1 MRVVGIY
8 VDINESSM
16 AAFAD
21 SGLTEVSAFENKN
34 NENKVANMI
43 SNLYLYLRDKAPER
57 LVLLAKTNTDV
68 NNQLIGAL
76 TGWALLASVE
86 LVIESNNWPKRIKE
100 LEKMPFGGSK
110 KEEFIRK
117 AAKKKYKFE
126 GAITVDQ
133 AKTALFTS
141 INAPDPKPGIDLQ
154 GLTAM
159 IGGGPVDLGAM
170 TVGEPTENTNDSD
183 GKTKLLPDMPEGVAE
198 QLKVIPEDVKL
209 DIPKV
214 YKGDMDEQ

>member
-21 SGLTEVSAFENKN
+21 SGLTEVSAFENRN

-86 LVIESNNWPKRIKE
+86 LVIESNNWPKRIEE

-117 AAKKKYKFE
+117 VAKKKYKFE
-126 GAITVDQ
+126 GDITIDQ

-141 INAPDPKPGIDLQ
+141 INAPDPKSGIDLQ

-159 IGGGPVDLGAM
+159 IGGGPVDLGVM
-170 TVGEPTENTNDSD
+170 TSDASLENAIESD

-198 QLKVIPEDVKL
+198 QLKVIQKEVKL

>member
-21 SGLTEVSAFENKN
+21 SGLTEVSSFENRN
-34 NENKVANMI
+34 NENRVANMI

-57 LVLLAKTNTDV
+57 LVLLAKKNTDE

-76 TGWALLASVE
+76 IGWALLASAE
-86 LVIESNNWPKRIKE
+86 LVIESNNWPKRIEE

-117 AAKKKYKFE
+117 AAKKKYRFE
-126 GAITVDQ
+126 GDITIDQ

-141 INAPDPKPGIDLQ
+141 INAPEPKPEIDLQ
-154 GLTAM
+154 GLAAM
-159 IGGGPVDLGAM
+159 IGGGPVDSGAM
-170 TVGEPTENTNDSD
+170 PSDASLKDSIESD
-183 GKTKLLPDMPEGVAE
+183 GKTKLLPDMPEDDAE
-198 QLKVIPEDVKL
+198 QLEVISEEEKL
-209 DIPKV
+209 DIPHN
-214 YKGDMDEQ
+214 YKGDIDEQ